1 MFHFI
6 PNTIMNSSSTQNA
19 GRHAMRF
26 LLIWSVLCCNA
37 CSKAQQS
44 AAASGPIKE
53 LDQSLVGQ
61 WQELSEP
68 FNILTLKP
76 EGAYHRSGKEVEE
89 GNYRVDGDQFEWQ
102 APKGSRKNRFI
113 LRGDLLIMVH
123 EVFQGQ
129 SRWAKYRR
137 LLNGAEVTARPSEQ
151 VPLLSE
157 LAAAI
162 QVSGTLK
169 AERKSFSNFNQS
181 GTYMEWELDLVL
193 TNGTRHDLTL
203 GNTLAAAQIS
213 TDGLPTGY
221 LRICGPSP
229 VPTKLKSPDSPHSTY
244 FLDDFDSTDGG
255 RTVYVEGARFQFSG
269 KGDHP
274 PHSGYGV
281 LAARSKKA
289 LFESLSPNVWLKQG
303 AIADMRIVLPD
314 LHVLLAD
321 GKHATFHLTASLKKL
336 SGGEEKSEWQVHSH
350 ELVSDD
356 PAALERMVSNADGAG
371 FRKILAMNWL
381 IAADPENAG
390 KKLAAA
396 TAHVN
401 QGQMLGLA
409 LRCCAAWNLPGFE
422 SRALELEEA
431 EDTPI
436 GIALAAGNYLE
447 VTKTP
452 RHWKKLTAETSSK
465 PAAGTT
471 SPSLGVNQWVAAKIE
486 VAENITVRRI
496 SAKLDG
502 PASDEVM
509 TLHRDGSG
517 QPGTLLTELAGA
529 GGEGRCKQVLSPGV
543 YWLVIKRP
551 KTDNLGAYWPLT
563 PSNKLFSGYATSS
576 NGGSSWQSGKSG
588 LSCQCELW
596 RE

>member
-1 MFHFI
+1 
-6 PNTIMNSSSTQNA
+6 
-19 GRHAMRF
+19 MRF

-203 GNTLAAAQIS
+203 GNTLA
-213 TDGLPTGY
+213 
-221 LRICGPSP
+221 
-229 VPTKLKSPDSPHSTY
+229 
-244 FLDDFDSTDGG
+244 
-255 RTVYVEGARFQFSG
+255 
-269 KGDHP
+269 
-274 PHSGYGV
+274 
-281 LAARSKKA
+281 
-289 LFESLSPNVWLKQG
+289 
-303 AIADMRIVLPD
+303 
-314 LHVLLAD
+314 
-321 GKHATFHLTASLKKL
+321 
-336 SGGEEKSEWQVHSH
+336 
-350 ELVSDD
+350 
-356 PAALERMVSNADGAG
+356 
-371 FRKILAMNWL
+371 
-381 IAADPENAG
+381 
-390 KKLAAA
+390 
-396 TAHVN
+396 
-401 QGQMLGLA
+401 
-409 LRCCAAWNLPGFE
+409 
-422 SRALELEEA
+422 
-431 EDTPI
+431 
-436 GIALAAGNYLE
+436 
-447 VTKTP
+447 
-452 RHWKKLTAETSSK
+452 
-465 PAAGTT
+465 
-471 SPSLGVNQWVAAKIE
+471 
-486 VAENITVRRI
+486 
-496 SAKLDG
+496 
-502 PASDEVM
+502 
-509 TLHRDGSG
+509 RD
-517 QPGTLLTELAGA
+517 
-529 GGEGRCKQVLSPGV
+529 
-543 YWLVIKRP
+543 
-551 KTDNLGAYWPLT
+551 
-563 PSNKLFSGYATSS
+563 
-576 NGGSSWQSGKSG
+576 
-588 LSCQCELW
+588 
-596 RE
+596 